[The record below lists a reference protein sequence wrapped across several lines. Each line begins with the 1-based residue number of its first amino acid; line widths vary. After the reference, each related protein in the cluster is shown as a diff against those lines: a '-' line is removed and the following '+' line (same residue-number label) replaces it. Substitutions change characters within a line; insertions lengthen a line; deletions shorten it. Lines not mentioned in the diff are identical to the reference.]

1 MKRFFTLMFF
11 ICVILVAVL
20 FSAGEN
26 NQSNL
31 ISTTGNVIRNGD
43 TESDTIAFACNVDWG
58 SEILPSMFKIFNEN
72 SIKVTFFVTGKWAEK
87 NPQLLRE
94 MYLRGHEVGNHGYGH
109 KLCSQND
116 TETVIQEIRKTEA
129 VVRNLTGMDTVLFA
143 PPSGDYNEETINIC
157 DDLGYKL
164 ILWSIDTIDW
174 KPDSTADKIKSRV
187 IEKPL
192 KGAIVLMHPKEET
205 AKALP
210 EIINYI
216 HSQGVEIVPVGKL
229 IEQQ

>member
-1 MKRFFTLMFF
+1 MKRSFNLMFF
-11 ICVILVAVL
+11 ICIILIAVL
-20 FSAGEN
+20 FSAGEYDEI
-26 NQSNL
+26 NL

-43 TESDTIAFACNVDWG
+43 TETNRIAFACNVDWG

-72 SIKVTFFVTGKWAEK
+72 SIKITFFVTGSWANK

-94 MYLRGHEVGNHGYGH
+94 MFLRGHEIENHGYGH
-109 KLCSQND
+109 KLCSQINS
-116 TETVIQEIRKTEA
+116 ETVIEEIRSTEEA
-129 VVRNLTGMDTVLFA
+129 VRNLTGTDTTLFA
-143 PPSGDYNEETINIC
+143 PPSGDYDQETIDIC
-157 DDLGYKL
+157 HDLGYKL

-174 KPDSTADKIKSRV
+174 KTDSTADKIKKRV

-192 KGAIVLMHPKEET
+192 NGAIVLMHPKAET
-205 AKALP
+205 IKALP

-229 IEQQ
+229 IEEQ